1 MKRER
6 GYQRTFMSPAAEAA
20 APVRGSASAAEGA
33 APVRGSASAA
43 EGAAP
48 VRGSVSAAEGAA
60 PVRGS
65 ASAAEGAAPVRGS
78 ASAAEGAAPVRG
90 SVSAAEGAAPV
101 RGSASA
107 AEGAAPVRGSA
118 SAAEGAAP
126 VRESVS
132 AAEGAA
138 PVRESV
144 SAAEGAAP
152 VRGSVSA
159 AEAAAPVRGTERPAR
174 QPIFR
179 AAEAAPANAAP
190 AVEPVR
196 AQEIAP
202 TAARGDASTGQGPE
216 PVELP
221 GSAQTAQGERGA
233 APVFGGVWPP
243 VSGAEEGFPARREP
257 EEPAFASDGAMET
270 AAPAAEEI
278 GFDPLSWQPVFGGGT
293 PLFSGVQ
300 QTAAQGERTFPEPVG
315 TPGVPR
321 AAAPAPEAGAE
332 RRITAE
338 EEYDA
343 FREAF
348 PDQGQLQVQVFTAR
362 QTYPVE
368 GAEVVVSKRFPDG
381 EFVISRSTTDGS
393 GKGALVALPAQPSA
407 LSEHPGDAHPYT
419 TYDVRVTHPNYAPVT
434 IRDVTVF
441 EGVRSLQ
448 KVDLVPVAALPDGM
462 TEIEYTVGAPEL

>member
-6 GYQRTFMSPAAEAA
+6 GYQRSFMSPAAQGTAA
-20 APVRGSASAAEGA
+20 AARRAE
-33 APVRGSASAA
+33 
-43 EGAAP
+43 
-48 VRGSVSAAEGAA
+48 
-60 PVRGS
+60 
-65 ASAAEGAAPVRGS
+65 
-78 ASAAEGAAPVRG
+78 
-90 SVSAAEGAAPV
+90 
-101 RGSASA
+101 
-107 AEGAAPVRGSA
+107 
-118 SAAEGAAP
+118 
-126 VRESVS
+126 
-132 AAEGAA
+132 
-138 PVRESV
+138 
-144 SAAEGAAP
+144 
-152 VRGSVSA
+152 
-159 AEAAAPVRGTERPAR
+159 R

-179 AAEAAPANAAP
+179 AADASAVSPPVRTGEILPAAQNEPVTGEVAAPAEA
-190 AVEPVR
+190 
-196 AQEIAP
+196 
-202 TAARGDASTGQGPE
+202 
-216 PVELP
+216 
-221 GSAQTAQGERGA
+221 A

-243 VSGAEEGFPARREP
+243 ASGAEEGFEARRELG
-257 EEPAFASDGAMET
+257 EPLLARDTAVEP
-270 AAPAAEEI
+270 AAPADT
-278 GFDPLSWQPVFGGGT
+278 GFDPLSWQPVFGGGPMFGGQPAT
-293 PLFSGVQ
+293 R
-300 QTAAQGERTFPEPVG
+300 AADVLPEPVA
-315 TPGVPR
+315 TPGVPQ
-321 AAAPAPEAGAE
+321 AAPAPEAGTE

-362 QTYPVE
+362 RTYPVE